1 MSTTINLLLYTAVFG
16 PMAAG
21 ILSYL
26 LGRFQKDLR
35 SRFADLVTGLTFGL
49 FLYLFWQML
58 TSGQNGSSMLPVRA
72 DIPEICGMG
81 LHFTLDGFRALYG
94 MIAAF
99 MWFMSTLFSREY
111 LSHYRNRNRY
121 YLFLLV
127 TLGATEGVFLSA
139 DFYTTFI
146 FFEIMSLTSYV
157 WVAHDEKREA
167 LRAAGTYLAVA
178 VIGGLVM
185 LMGIFLLYDVTGTLF
200 FDELTGLY
208 NVYGAAANDLQTAAV
223 TQKWGAGTAGASS
236 AMTQL
241 WIAGFCL
248 LFGFGA
254 KAGAFPL
261 HIWLPKAH
269 PVAPAPASALL
280 SGILTKAGMYG
291 ILILTAY
298 LFLGNTAWSNMI
310 LLLGVCTMVVGAVLA
325 LFSVDLKRTLACSS
339 VSQIGFILVG
349 VGMSGLMG
357 AENLIAVRGSLL
369 HMVNHSLIK
378 LTLFMA
384 AGVVYMNV
392 HTLDLNALRGFGR
405 RKPLLHYIFLMGA
418 LGIGGVPLWNGY
430 ISKTLI
436 HESIV
441 EYTEL
446 VRNGSIAAVASMSAL
461 AGTDTLFSAG
471 TLQWIEWAFLIS
483 GGLTVAYMTK
493 LYVALFVEKNTDAAV
508 QEKYDTLN
516 GKYMNKVSAAALTIS
531 ASLLPLMGFFPY
543 AVMDRLSQ
551 MGQGFMNVEET
562 ELTVSYF
569 SVTNLKGA
577 AISLVI
583 GAVVYAVVVRLWMMR
598 PVETTRTAN
607 TVKNPEDAKESTQK
621 QQERNPRRKYV
632 NRWNSYLDLEDRFY
646 RPLLLQVLPFLCG
659 MVCRVLDSLVDTV
672 VVLLRK
678 TVYRD
683 SKLPQELPEG
693 TAFTHL
699 CACIA
704 STFQQIGNLTYRRK
718 RPAHVDYDHKFAMI
732 HEEWAENSTMIARS
746 MSFGLL
752 LFCIGLILMI
762 AYLFV
767 MDIF

>member
-223 TQKWGAGTAGASS
+223 TQKWGAGTTDASS

-298 LFLGNTAWSNMI
+298 LFLGNTAWSSMI

-516 GKYMNKVSAAALTIS
+516 GKYMNKISAAALTIS

-569 SVTNLKGA
+569 SLTNLKGA

-598 PVETTRTAN
+598 PVETTHTVN
-607 TVKNPEDAKESTQK
+607 TVKNPEDAKESTSKGQG
-621 QQERNPRRKYV
+621 RNPRRKYV
-632 NRWNSYLDLEDRFY
+632 NRWNSYLDLEDRLY

-683 SKLPQELPEG
+683 SRLPQELPEG

>member
-223 TQKWGAGTAGASS
+223 TQKWGAGTVSASS

-261 HIWLPKAH
+261 HIRLPKAH

-461 AGTDTLFSAG
+461 AGTGTLFSAG

-516 GKYMNKVSAAALTIS
+516 GKYMNKISAAALTIS
-531 ASLLPLMGFFPY
+531 ASLLPLMGLFPY

-569 SVTNLKGA
+569 SLTNLKGA

-598 PVETTRTAN
+598 PVETTHTVN
-607 TVKNPEDAKESTQK
+607 TVKNPEDAKESTSKGQG
-621 QQERNPRRKYV
+621 RNPRRKYV
-632 NRWNSYLDLEDRFY
+632 NRWNSYLDLEDRLY

-693 TAFTHL
+693 TAFTHM